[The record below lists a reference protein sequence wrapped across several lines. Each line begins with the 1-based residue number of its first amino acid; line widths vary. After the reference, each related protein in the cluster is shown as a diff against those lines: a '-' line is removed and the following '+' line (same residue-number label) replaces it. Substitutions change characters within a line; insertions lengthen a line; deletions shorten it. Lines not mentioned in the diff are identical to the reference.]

1 MNEKF
6 MEVHKS
12 YNHDFMIIKS
22 SIKVS
27 RNLEEYPFIVALTE
41 ELSKE
46 IFKEIYY
53 KISDTSF
60 LGNMNMTSQNKANE
74 KKEFSAILERFFES
88 YKTYSE
94 IDILQVLLSNEQN
107 NIALGINLK
116 DHLEIMVSG
125 YGNKLEE
132 CYDVAYKIEEHV
144 SSQVKFA
151 FDEKLGYLSS
161 AISELGTGLKVS
173 ACIHLPALTII
184 GYIDKLKEAT
194 NQIGFS
200 LDRAFEINTD
210 EGNHYYVISNKKTLG
225 VSEEDIRVSI
235 ENLLEELVRKE
246 IDARDTLVS
255 SKKIVL
261 EDRMLRAYALLKY
274 SKLLAYD
281 ETVDAISMVKL
292 GRSFG
297 IFDDVN
303 ENILDELTFRL
314 NDYKLTEKKVYSQID
329 VDQWRAKLINS
340 IFVK

>member
-41 ELSKE
+41 DLSKD

-60 LGNMNMTSQNKANE
+60 LGRMNMTSQNKANE
-74 KKEFSAILERFFES
+74 KSEFAAILTRFFES
-88 YKTYSE
+88 YKTYNE
-94 IDILQVLLSNEQN
+94 NDILQVLLSNEQK

-132 CYDVAYKIEEHV
+132 CNDVAYKIEEHI
-144 SSQVKFA
+144 SSQLKFA

-161 AISELGTGLKVS
+161 AISEIGTGLKVS
-173 ACIHLPALTII
+173 ACIHLPALSII

-200 LDRAFEINTD
+200 LEPAFYINTS
-210 EGNHYYVISNKKTLG
+210 EGNHYYILSNKKTLG
-225 VSEEDIRVSI
+225 ISEEDIRLSI

-281 ETVDAISMVKL
+281 ETIDAISMVKL
-292 GRSFG
+292 GISFG
-297 IFDDVN
+297 IFEDVN
-303 ENILDELTFRL
+303 ENILDEVIFKL
-314 NDYKLTEKKVYSQID
+314 NDYKIDQKKVFNQIEI
-329 VDQWRAKLINS
+329 DQWRAKLIDK